1 VRWRIGLLAVGSC
14 AACLAVGAAART
26 PAPPRL
32 DYAGA
37 AWSILPAGEAGGLTL
52 TKHSTDQAKLY
63 DALTPKQGNVT
74 ARDLPRYFKPERL
87 SPVGKTTVER
97 IPRKGL
103 RVLRDRFGV
112 AHVYGKTQADVMF
125 ATGWITAEDRGLL
138 LQLIRGPGALAAV
151 DGPAYDQSRP
161 FTPSA
166 QLRAALTK
174 QVGLL
179 RATATGRHILAD
191 FTVYAAGINA
201 YYRRQGTPVRPW
213 TIEDTVAAA
222 AAIGGRFG
230 TGGGDEARRG
240 EFLSELQQR
249 LGPSTGRAVFDDL
262 RGQQDAETPTTV
274 ANRFPYGS
282 SSGDSGNATIDA
294 GSLTAASAGAI
305 PYASR
310 PRGNMSN
317 VLAVGAELSATGHPL
332 YVAGPQVGYFYP
344 QYFLEIDLHGGGFN
358 VRGAVFPGIPLV
370 VIGRGRDYAWSATS
384 SGADIVDQYV
394 ETLCGGDRLHY
405 LFKGRCLAM
414 GTFDAGTVDNGT
426 SKQELVFHTTVHGP
440 VVAYA
445 TSNGQPVAIST
456 KRSSRGRELL
466 SALAFYRLDTD
477 AVTSPQSFERTMGRV
492 EFSFNWTYADSR
504 HIAYFSS
511 GRLPKR
517 PANVDLGLP
526 ARGTGDE
533 EWQGFEPFA
542 AHPHAVDPTSGVIL
556 NWNNKPAP
564 GFAAADDQWS
574 YGPVQR
580 VQLLDNQLAKRKKHT
595 LASVVGAMN
604 AAATQDLRTVEVW
617 PVIQQ
622 VLDDGTAP
630 SDRDSL
636 MAKAVSQWYANGAS
650 RLDRNLDGRTDDA
663 GAAIMDAFWPRA
675 ARAVMSPV
683 LGPLTEQLARL
694 NSPDDYANSQGS
706 SYDSGWYGYV
716 DKDLRSLL
724 GQSVKSPFR
733 EHYCGGGSLSACSAS
748 LWAAMDAAGNELEPA
763 EGPNI
768 ESWGADATAE
778 RISFEPG
785 LIPLTMRWT
794 NRPTFQQVITFTGHR
809 PR

>member
-1 VRWRIGLLAVGSC
+1 MRWRTGLLAAGVC
-14 AACLAVGAAART
+14 AACLAVTAAART

-37 AWSILPAGEAGGLTL
+37 AWSILPAGEDGGLTL

-63 DALTPKQGNVT
+63 DALTPKKGNVT
-74 ARDLPRYFKPERL
+74 IADVRRDFKPERL
-87 SPVGKTTVER
+87 SPVGKTTTER

-125 ATGWITAEDRGLL
+125 ADGWITAEDRGLL

-166 QLRAALTK
+166 QLTAELAK
-174 QVGLL
+174 QVVLL
-179 RATATGRHILAD
+179 RQRPGGRHILAD
-191 FTVYAAGINA
+191 FAAYAAGINA
-201 YYRRQGTPVRPW
+201 YYRRQGVPVRPW

-230 TGGGDEARRG
+230 TGGGDEARRA
-240 EFLSELQQR
+240 EFLSELQAR
-249 LGPSTGRAVFDDL
+249 LGATEGQAVFDDL

-274 ANRFPYGS
+274 ATRFPYGVS
-282 SSGDSGNATIDA
+282 TSESGNATIDA
-294 GSLTAASAGAI
+294 GSLTAASAGATAF
-305 PYASR
+305 ASR

-317 VLAVGAELSATGHPL
+317 VLAVGAKRSATGHPL

-344 QYFLEIDLHGGGFN
+344 QYFLELDLHGGGLN
-358 VRGAVFPGIPLV
+358 VRGAVFPGIPFV
-370 VIGRGRDYAWSATS
+370 VIGRGRDFAWSATS

-405 LFKGRCLAM
+405 LYQGECRAM
-414 GTFDAGTVDNGT
+414 GTFDAGTVDNG
-426 SKQELVFHTTVHGP
+426 SGKQELVFHTTVHGP

-456 KRSSRGRELL
+456 KRSTRGRELL
-466 SALAFYRLDTD
+466 SALAFYRLDTN
-477 AVTSPQSFERTMGRV
+477 AVTTPLQFEHTMNGV

-511 GRLPKR
+511 ARLPIR

-533 EWQGFEPFA
+533 EWRGFEPFA
-542 AHPHAVDPTSGVIL
+542 AHPHGIDPPSGAIV

-564 GFAAADDQWS
+564 GFSAADDQWS

-580 VQLLDNQLAKRKKHT
+580 VQLLTHGLASRKKHT
-595 LASVVGAMN
+595 LASVVGVMN
-604 AAATQDLRTVEVW
+604 RAATQDLAAVAVW
-617 PVIQQ
+617 PVIRR
-622 VLDDGTAP
+622 VLGRGTAP
-630 SDRDSL
+630 TALDAQA
-636 MAKAVSQWYANGAS
+636 AKLVSAWVARGAS
-650 RLDRNLDGRTDDA
+650 RLDRNLDGSIDDP
-663 GAAIMDAFWPRA
+663 GADIFDAFWTRA
-675 ARAVMSPV
+675 ELAVMRPV
-683 LGPLTEQLARL
+683 LGPLTEQLAQL
-694 NSPDDYANSQGS
+694 NHDDYPNSQGS
-706 SYDSGWYGYV
+706 SYNGGWYGYLE
-716 DKDLRSLL
+716 KDLRTVL
-724 GQSVKSPFR
+724 GEPVASPFR
-733 EHYCGGGSLSACSAS
+733 ERYCGRGDLAACSVS
-748 LWAAMDAAGNELEPA
+748 LWAALDGGDIDLRAAQGPDPA
-763 EGPNI
+763 EWR
-768 ESWGADATAE
+768 EDATRE

-794 NRPTFQQVITFTGHR
+794 NRPTFQQVITFIGHR